1 MKRCPFIST
10 MTALFSLIAG
20 MAASS
25 IAVAAD
31 VPASRFGEKELSD
44 GWSFRRGGE
53 EWKPVTV
60 PHDWAITGPFH
71 RTNDMQIVR
80 IVENGET
87 NATEKTGRTGSLPW
101 VGTGEYRRRIELP
114 KGAKWASLVFDGV
127 MSEPEVFLDGR
138 KIGEWK
144 FGYSPFEVTLPHS
157 GEVTVK
163 VANRPK
169 SSRWYPG
176 AGIYRPVR
184 LRWGQRIGVP
194 SFGQTI
200 LTPDLS
206 TVSVAT
212 ELRNPEGA
220 KVNVS
225 YRVLDA
231 DGRCVADGQSPLKVK
246 NAKPWSP
253 ESPVLY
259 TLETV
264 VSVSGETQD
273 IVRERFGFRTISYG
287 EDGFRLNGIKRKF
300 KGVCLHHDLGPLGA
314 AFSKD
319 AFRRQV
325 TLLKEMGCDSIRTAH
340 NTPARGL
347 LEVCDEMGMMVL
359 AESFDSWRRAKC
371 KNGYNLFF
379 DEWWKRDIEQLVKLC
394 RNHPSV
400 IMWSVGNE
408 ISEQTTPNGA
418 ALYAEMQA
426 YVHSL
431 DAEKGRPV
439 TAGASWMPHA
449 IKSGFVAK
457 MDVPAVTYRL
467 PFYKAIHDASPN
479 KGRMLGIESASTVS
493 SRATYKF
500 PVKVSDWALHPDGQ
514 SSGYD
519 VEYCTWSNLPDDDW
533 AMQDD
538 NSWTI
543 GEFVWTG
550 FDYLGEPTPY
560 DDYWPSR
567 SSYFG
572 IFDLAGLPKDR
583 YWLYRSRWNT
593 QSPTLHI
600 CPSHW
605 NFKGREGKVTPVYV
619 YTSYPSVELFINGVS
634 QGRRSFDRTSRLDRY
649 RLRWNDVRYAP
660 GEVKTVAYDSS
671 DRIVAEHTVRTAGA
685 VDKVSVSSKR
695 FGNLVFARMT
705 LVDSNGNLVPDDDR
719 TLAIKA
725 TGGLAFKAVCNGDP
739 TSLEPFGVPR
749 MKTFRGELV
758 AIGEGVTGSF
768 SASIVE

>member
-1 MKRCPFIST
+1 MKRYPFIST

-20 MAASS
+20 MEASS

-31 VPASRFGEKELSD
+31 VPASCFGEKELSD

-101 VGTGEYRRRIELP
+101 VGTGEYRRRIEFP

-127 MSEPEVFLDGR
+127 MSEPEVFLDGE
-138 KIGEWK
+138 KVGEWK

-212 ELRNPEGA
+212 ELRNPDGA
-220 KVNVS
+220 KVNVA

-264 VSVSGETQD
+264 VSVGGETQD

-314 AFSKD
+314 VFSKD

-359 AESFDSWRRAKC
+359 AESFDSWRRVKC

-379 DEWWKRDIEQLVKLC
+379 DEWWKRDI
-394 RNHPSV
+394 
-400 IMWSVGNE
+400 
-408 ISEQTTPNGA
+408 
-418 ALYAEMQA
+418 
-426 YVHSL
+426 
-431 DAEKGRPV
+431 
-439 TAGASWMPHA
+439 
-449 IKSGFVAK
+449 
-457 MDVPAVTYRL
+457 
-467 PFYKAIHDASPN
+467 
-479 KGRMLGIESASTVS
+479 
-493 SRATYKF
+493 
-500 PVKVSDWALHPDGQ
+500 
-514 SSGYD
+514 
-519 VEYCTWSNLPDDDW
+519 
-533 AMQDD
+533 
-538 NSWTI
+538 
-543 GEFVWTG
+543 
-550 FDYLGEPTPY
+550 
-560 DDYWPSR
+560 
-567 SSYFG
+567 
-572 IFDLAGLPKDR
+572 
-583 YWLYRSRWNT
+583 
-593 QSPTLHI
+593 
-600 CPSHW
+600 
-605 NFKGREGKVTPVYV
+605 
-619 YTSYPSVELFINGVS
+619 
-634 QGRRSFDRTSRLDRY
+634 
-649 RLRWNDVRYAP
+649 
-660 GEVKTVAYDSS
+660 
-671 DRIVAEHTVRTAGA
+671 
-685 VDKVSVSSKR
+685 
-695 FGNLVFARMT
+695 
-705 LVDSNGNLVPDDDR
+705 
-719 TLAIKA
+719 
-725 TGGLAFKAVCNGDP
+725 
-739 TSLEPFGVPR
+739 
-749 MKTFRGELV
+749 
-758 AIGEGVTGSF
+758 
-768 SASIVE
+768 